1 MNGGS
6 YSSLSLIVQRCRGD
20 NGVGNVT
27 EPGPCGQPECLI
39 FKFVYY
45 YDYYSTSDTLR
56 VWISYVA
63 LTSSLA
69 ITLSVSSLFMRMV
82 GYRKTVLL
90 E

>member
-27 EPGPCGQPECLI
+27 EPGTPCGQPECLI

-56 VWISYVA
+56 V
-63 LTSSLA
+63 
-69 ITLSVSSLFMRMV
+69 
-82 GYRKTVLL
+82 
-90 E
+90 